1 MSDFYGFAGRTALVT
16 GASSGI
22 GFAVAEALAI
32 HGASVAV
39 HYNSNGSDALALVE
53 RLKSEGKKAVAIQGD
68 LSQDNVANC
77 VVAEA
82 AEALGGLDILVN
94 NAGAMGT
101 RTPFAQAGGE
111 LGASVFD
118 VNCRSLLQVTHAAL
132 PWLEKSDA
140 AAIVNTGSIAGWNGG
155 GPGAG
160 FYAAAKG
167 YVHTVTRGMAK
178 EFSAAG
184 IRVNAI
190 APGVIVTPFHD
201 TTPPEILAS
210 FKAAIPMGR
219 LGEPEDCVG
228 PYLFLCSS
236 KLSGYVT
243 GQILDVN
250 GGQYMP

>member
-1 MSDFYGFAGRTALVT
+1 MNDIYGFTGLSALVT

-22 GFAVAEALAI
+22 GFAVAEALAMQ
-32 HGASVAV
+32 GASVAV
-39 HYNSNGSDALALVE
+39 HYNSNGTEALALVE
-53 RLKSEGKKAVAIQGD
+53 RLKKEGKRAVALQGD
-68 LSQDNVANC
+68 LSQDDEASRL
-77 VVAEA
+77 VAEA
-82 AEALGGLDILVN
+82 TEAFGGLDILVN
-94 NAGAMGT
+94 NAGAMGA
-101 RTPFAQAGGE
+101 RTSFAQAGGE
-111 LGASVFD
+111 LGSSVFD
-118 VNCRSLLQVTHAAL
+118 VNCRSLLQVTQAAL
-132 PWLEKSDA
+132 PWLEKSA
-140 AAIVNTGSIAGWNGG
+140 AGAIVNTGSIAGRNGG

-167 YVHTVTRGMAK
+167 YVHTITRSMAK
-178 EFSAAG
+178 EFAAAG

-219 LGEPEDCVG
+219 LGEPADCVG

>member
-1 MSDFYGFAGRTALVT
+1 MNDIYGFTGLTALIT

-22 GFAVAEALAI
+22 GFAVAEALAM

-39 HYNSNGSDALALVE
+39 HYNSNGTEAQALVA
-53 RLKSEGKKAVAIQGD
+53 RLKSEGKHAVALQGD
-68 LSQDNVANC
+68 LAQDDEANR
-77 VVAEA
+77 VVAQA
-82 AEALGGLDILVN
+82 AEALGGIDILIN
-94 NAGAMGT
+94 NAGAMVK
-101 RTPFAQAGGE
+101 RAPFADAGGA

-118 VNCRSLLQVTHAAL
+118 VNCRSLLQVTRSAL

-140 AAIVNTGSIAGWNGG
+140 GAIVNTGSIAGWNGG

-167 YVHTVTRGMAK
+167 YVHTITRGMAK
-178 EFSAAG
+178 EFAASG

-201 TTPPEILAS
+201 TTPPEVLAS

-219 LGEPEDCVG
+219 LGEPADCIG

-236 KLSGYVT
+236 ELSGYVT

>member
-1 MSDFYGFAGRTALVT
+1 MNDIYGFAGLSALVT

-22 GFAVAEALAI
+22 GFAVAEALAM

-39 HYNSNGSDALALVE
+39 HYNRNGTEALALVE
-53 RLKSEGKKAVAIQGD
+53 RLTKESKRAVALQGD
-68 LSQDNVANC
+68 LSQDGEANR
-77 VVAEA
+77 VVVEA
-82 AEALGGLDILVN
+82 AEALGGLDILIN
-94 NAGAMGT
+94 NAGAMGG
-101 RTPFAQAGGE
+101 RSSFAQAGGE
-111 LGASVFD
+111 LGSSVFD
-118 VNCRSLLQVTHAAL
+118 VNCRSLLQVTQAAL
-132 PWLEKSDA
+132 PWLEKSA
-140 AAIVNTGSIAGWNGG
+140 AGAIVNTGSIAGRNGG

-167 YVHTVTRGMAK
+167 YVHTITRGMAK
-178 EFSAAG
+178 EFAAAG

-219 LGEPEDCVG
+219 LGEPADCVG

-250 GGQYMP
+250 GGQCMP

>member
-1 MSDFYGFAGRTALVT
+1 MNDIYGFTGLSALVT

-22 GFAVAEALAI
+22 GFAVAEALAM

-39 HYNSNGSDALALVE
+39 HYNSNGTDALALVE
-53 RLKSEGKKAVAIQGD
+53 RLTKEGKRAVALQGD
-68 LSQDNVANC
+68 LSQDDEASR

-82 AEALGGLDILVN
+82 VEALGGLDILVN
-94 NAGAMGT
+94 NAGAMGS
-101 RTPFAQAGGE
+101 RTSFAKAGGE
-111 LGASVFD
+111 LSTSVFD

-132 PWLEKSDA
+132 PWLEKSGGG
-140 AAIVNTGSIAGWNGG
+140 AIVNTGSIAGRNGG

-167 YVHTVTRGMAK
+167 YVHTITRGMAK
-178 EFSAAG
+178 EFAATG

-201 TTPPEILAS
+201 STPPDILAS

-219 LGEPEDCVG
+219 LGEPADCVG

>member
-1 MSDFYGFAGRTALVT
+1 MNDIYGFTGLSALVT

-22 GFAVAEALAI
+22 GFTVAEALALQ
-32 HGASVAV
+32 GASVAV
-39 HYNSNGSDALALVE
+39 HYHRNGAEALALVE
-53 RLKSEGKKAVAIQGD
+53 RLKKEGKRAVALQGD
-68 LSQDNVANC
+68 LSQDDEASR

-94 NAGAMGT
+94 NAGAMGG
-101 RTPFAQAGGE
+101 RSSFAQAGGE
-111 LGASVFD
+111 LGSSVFD
-118 VNCRSLLQVTHAAL
+118 VNCRSLLQVTQAAL
-132 PWLEKSDA
+132 PWLEKSA
-140 AAIVNTGSIAGWNGG
+140 AGAIVNTGSIAGRNGG

-167 YVHTVTRGMAK
+167 YVHTITRGMAK
-178 EFSAAG
+178 EFAPAG

-219 LGEPEDCVG
+219 LGEPADCVG

>member
-1 MSDFYGFAGRTALVT
+1 MKDIYGFTGLSALIT

-22 GFAVAEALAI
+22 GLAVAEALAE
-32 HGASVAV
+32 HGASVAL
-39 HYNSNGSDALALVE
+39 HYNSNGNNAIALVE
-53 RLKSEGKKAVAIQGD
+53 RLTSEGKTAVVVQGD
-68 LSQDNVANC
+68 LSQDDEASR
-77 VVAEA
+77 VVSEA
-82 AEALGGLDILVN
+82 AEALGGIDILIN
-94 NAGAMGT
+94 NAGAMGS
-101 RTPFAQAGGE
+101 RSPFAEAGGA
-111 LGASVFD
+111 LGANVFD
-118 VNCRSLLQVTHAAL
+118 VNCRSLLQVTHKAL
-132 PWLEKSDA
+132 PWLEKSSS

-167 YVHTVTRGMAK
+167 YVHTITRGMAK
-178 EFSAAG
+178 EFAAAG

-190 APGVIVTPFHD
+190 APGVIITPFHES
-201 TTPPEILAS
+201 TPPEILAS

-219 LGEPEDCVG
+219 LGEPADCIG

-236 KLSGYVT
+236 KQSGYVT

>member
-1 MSDFYGFAGRTALVT
+1 MNDIYGFAGLSALVT

-22 GFAVAEALAI
+22 GFAVAEALAM

-39 HYNSNGSDALALVE
+39 HYNRNGTEALALVE
-53 RLKSEGKKAVAIQGD
+53 RLTKEGKRAVALQGD
-68 LSQDNVANC
+68 LSQDGEANR
-77 VVAEA
+77 VVVEA

-94 NAGAMGT
+94 NAGAMEG
-101 RTPFAQAGGE
+101 RSSFAQAGVE
-111 LGASVFD
+111 LGSSVFD
-118 VNCRSLLQVTHAAL
+118 VNCRSLLQVTQAAL
-132 PWLEKSDA
+132 PWLEKSA
-140 AAIVNTGSIAGWNGG
+140 AGAIVNTGSIAGRNGG

-167 YVHTVTRGMAK
+167 YVHTITRGMAK
-178 EFSAAG
+178 EFAAAG

-219 LGEPEDCVG
+219 LGEPADCVG